1 MIATNTDEV
10 LAWLADNKA
19 HGRKPASCNQ
29 LAKLCEVG
37 RSHLSLVLA
46 GKRSSAPLLG
56 AIQEIYDEQQARRE
70 VRKNRGHVPELH
82 PKTRR

>member
-1 MIATNTDEV
+1 MIATNTDDV
-10 LAWLADNKA
+10 KAWLADNAA

-29 LAKLCEVG
+29 LAKLCGVG

-56 AIQEIYDEQQARRE
+56 TIQEIHDEQERRRLARKKR
-70 VRKNRGHVPELH
+70 
-82 PKTRR
+82 

>member
-56 AIQEIYDEQQARRE
+56 AIQEIHDEQEKRRMARKKMNKVLQDVDRM
-70 VRKNRGHVPELH
+70 R
-82 PKTRR
+82 

>member
-10 LAWLADNKA
+10 LAWLDDNKA
-19 HGRKPASCNQ
+19 HGRKPASCTQ

-37 RSHLSLVLA
+37 RSHLSLVLS
-46 GKRSSAPLLG
+46 GDRTSAPLLG

-70 VRKNRGHVPELH
+70 VRKNWGHVPELH

>member
-10 LAWLADNKA
+10 LAWLDDNKA

-56 AIQEIYDEQQARRE
+56 AIQEIHDEQEKRRMARKKR
-70 VRKNRGHVPELH
+70 
-82 PKTRR
+82 